1 MRRKIHVIDGIHE
14 GPEAGT
20 VDDGLENE
28 ATGTNDPPAS
38 DNDSSAEES
47 GADAALTAEIEALR
61 AQVKKLTTERDN
73 ERDQHL
79 RTLADFQNFR
89 RRKEE
94 ERGADRQFANRELI
108 IGLLPVLDNF
118 ERALAAAET
127 SQSYDALIDGVR
139 LTLKQLLGF
148 LAKNG
153 VVPIDAV
160 GKEFDPNFHE
170 AVMRV
175 EESGQPENTVVEELQ
190 KGYAMNDRVLRPSM
204 VKVSGDA

>member
-1 MRRKIHVIDGIHE
+1 
-14 GPEAGT
+14 
-20 VDDGLENE
+20 VDQDPNQDLNRE
-28 ATGTNDPPAS
+28 ATGTNSPAENETDVTPGGNGVS
-38 DNDSSAEES
+38 TATT
-47 GADAALTAEIEALR
+47 ALETEIEALR
-61 AQVKKLTTERDN
+61 AQVEQLSKDRNN

-127 SQSYDALIDGVR
+127 TQSYEALVNGVK
-139 LTLKQLLGF
+139 LTLKQLQGF
-148 LAKNG
+148 LSKNG
-153 VVPIDAV
+153 VTPIEAV
-160 GKEFDPNFHE
+160 GQEFDPNYHE

-175 EESGQPENTVVEELQ
+175 EGSGLPDNTVVEELQ

-204 VKVSGDA
+204 VRVAGGA